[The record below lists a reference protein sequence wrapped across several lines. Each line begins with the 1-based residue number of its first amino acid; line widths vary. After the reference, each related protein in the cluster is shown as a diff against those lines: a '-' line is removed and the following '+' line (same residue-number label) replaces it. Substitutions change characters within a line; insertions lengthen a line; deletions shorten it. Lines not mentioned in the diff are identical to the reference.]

1 MASLNVGSDLRYQA
15 ATFGRSTLVASR
27 ARLSA
32 HTVISENNPSNA
44 GVVRRIARSDHCR
57 CVSTPR
63 WARTSWNEWATYCPS
78 TLPFRSNDQIP
89 ISSTSRLMLSGDSL
103 ALCARGA
110 VLRGAT
116 AEWVAFVLSGV
127 DDGTGGGTDRNVA
140 KATTDSCH
148 SARPSSFG
156 DAVSVLVGFHRLGGK
171 SRCGGKN

>member
-1 MASLNVGSDLRYQA
+1 
-15 ATFGRSTLVASR
+15 
-27 ARLSA
+27 
-32 HTVISENNPSNA
+32 
-44 GVVRRIARSDHCR
+44 
-57 CVSTPR
+57 
-63 WARTSWNEWATYCPS
+63 
-78 TLPFRSNDQIP
+78 
-89 ISSTSRLMLSGDSL
+89 MLSGDSL

-116 AEWVAFVLSGV
+116 AKWVAVVLSGV

-140 KATTDSCH
+140 KATTDACH

>member
-1 MASLNVGSDLRYQA
+1 VVCEVMCPEGDERVETKERPGGAQNCEVGPLA
-15 ATFGRSTLVASR
+15 
-27 ARLSA
+27 LSFDA
-32 HTVISENNPSNA
+32 EMGMSVL
-44 GVVRRIARSDHCR
+44 D
-57 CVSTPR
+57 
-63 WARTSWNEWATYCPS
+63 EWATYCPS

-116 AEWVAFVLSGV
+116 AKWVAFVLSGV